1 MTAGIT
7 KPNPRRAKSH
17 RFERPH
23 RPLGLRAAN
32 VAGGALRRVRHGAL
46 SLDRDE
52 LIATARRRT
61 ALAEAGLTLA
71 PGATYLE
78 GLDVLLDSLERE
90 AKLTPAGRYFAREQV
105 ITSLANRLLLHEAR
119 RQDPRLETP
128 EVAPPVVIVGLPRSG
143 TTFLQHLLARDPQ
156 WRVLR
161 QWEAPRPAA
170 PRSTASDA
178 AARRATDRG
187 MRMLDYLAPDARVL
201 HPVDTLEPTECVTLF
216 SNSFASLEL
225 ATINQ
230 TPSYLQWCLE
240 QTMEDPYA
248 EYVLQLA
255 VLQKVERRPR
265 WLLKSPAHLFW
276 LDRLIDVLPDVRIVQ
291 VHRDPLEVI
300 GSFCSLSAVLCGIG
314 SDQVDLRAMGARW
327 APAWAEGL
335 ARAEEVRRTSPG
347 QRVVDVEHTDLVTDP
362 MGQVRRIYA
371 ALGLELSVTAL
382 EPMSQYAATQRQHG
396 RAVHRYT
403 LAQFGLDSADE
414 RERFSRFRADSG
426 G

>member
-7 KPNPRRAKSH
+7 RPNPPPRESR

-32 VAGGALRRVRHGAL
+32 LAGGALRRVRHGAL
-46 SLDRDE
+46 SLDRDD
-52 LIATARRRT
+52 LIATARQRT
-61 ALAEAGLTLA
+61 GLAEAELALA
-71 PGATYLE
+71 PAGTYLE

-90 AKLTPAGRYFAREQV
+90 ARLTPAGRYFAREQV
-105 ITSLANRLLLHEAR
+105 ITSLANRLWLDEAR
-119 RQDPRLETP
+119 RRDPRLDAP
-128 EVAPPVVIVGLPRSG
+128 EVAPAVVIVGLPRSG

-161 QWEAPRPAA
+161 QWEAARPAA
-170 PRSTASDA
+170 PRSTTADVD
-178 AARRATDRG
+178 ARRATDRG
-187 MRMLDYLAPDARVL
+187 MRLLDYLAPDARIL

-240 QTMEDPYA
+240 QTMSDPYA

-255 VLQKVERRPR
+255 VLENAERRPR

-276 LDRLIDVLPDVRIVQ
+276 LDRLVAALADVRIVQ

-314 SDQVDLRAMGARW
+314 SDHVDLDAMGARW

-335 ARAEEVRRTSPG
+335 ARTDRVRRTLPG
-347 QRVVDVEHTDLVTDP
+347 HCVVDVDHTDLIADP

-371 ALGLELSVTAL
+371 AFGLESSATAV
-382 EPMSQYAATQRQHG
+382 ESMSQYAATQHQHG
-396 RAVHRYT
+396 RATHRYT

-426 G
+426 A